1 MKTAL
6 IVDPDIGFGFW
17 LGRGLDQSHYESF
30 PAKSVVDA
38 TALLDELRLQVD
50 LLILNPALPDTAKL
64 IESLRRSNDE
74 LRVVALIGDQ
84 PRLPEI
90 AARVDLCCRKPDRSE
105 VKRLEWIGHVEE
117 LLPASLFGATFKNS
131 ALLRKCAGT
140 LVRYARHRDGGLDD
154 SRRLDSAV
162 TPSWPDWEGH
172 IVQNEYRLERYL
184 GSSEQSA
191 VFLTRC
197 GDGAQQAAAIKVV
210 LADSADREIL
220 LPRWERAAALSHP
233 GLVRLFDMGN
243 CESCGTALLYLVME
257 YAEDNLAELLRQR
270 PLTPDEARE
279 MLELV
284 LNTLD
289 YIHSRGL
296 VHVHLRP
303 SDILGVADQ
312 LKITSDGLRPASER
326 VPASANRSVHDPP
339 ESAAGI
345 ISPAGDIWSLGITL
359 IEALT
364 QRPPLPRRS
373 PRKPPV
379 LPGSVPPLYLD
390 VARQC
395 LQPDP
400 SRRPTA
406 AGLTERLRKLLPT
419 EEVLRPV
426 TPRRSL
432 RIWRYAVPVAVL
444 ALAGSGVLLRPL
456 YQIPV
461 LVLPPPALSVSPNPP
476 RTTEPQES
484 HVSAP
489 LPVLPPA
496 PLEAPTTPPLPR
508 QITRKVLP
516 DVSQKAR
523 DTIHGTLEVRVR
535 ARVSSAGSVLDATLE
550 SPGPSRYFGKRALE
564 AVKRWEFSPLAG
576 GSQSLPEEWILRFD
590 YTNAGTHVSG
600 ERATR

>member
-17 LGRGLDQSHYESF
+17 LGRGLDQSHYQSF

-162 TPSWPDWEGH
+162 APSWPDWEGH

-296 VHVHLRP
+296 VHGHLRP
-303 SDILGVADQ
+303 SNILGVADQ
-312 LKITSDGLRPASER
+312 LKITSDGLRPASEG

-390 VARQC
+390 LARQC

-400 SRRPTA
+400 VAAANRGRLDGAVAQAAAHRRGAATSHATA
-406 AGLTERLRKLLPT
+406 
-419 EEVLRPV
+419 
-426 TPRRSL
+426 
-432 RIWRYAVPVAVL
+432 VAPDL
-444 ALAGSGVLLRPL
+444 ALCGAGSTFWHWPVSGVLLRPL

-461 LVLPPPALSVSPNPP
+461 LVLPPPALSGL
-476 RTTEPQES
+476 TK
-484 HVSAP
+484 
-489 LPVLPPA
+489 PA
-496 PLEAPTTPPLPR
+496 PHDRTAGVPC
-508 QITRKVLP
+508 
-516 DVSQKAR
+516 
-523 DTIHGTLEVRVR
+523 VR
-535 ARVSSAGSVLDATLE
+535 APAAASACSARSTHNAAT
-550 SPGPSRYFGKRALE
+550 SPASHSQGPSRCVPKGERHNS
-564 AVKRWEFSPLAG
+564 RHAG
-576 GSQSLPEEWILRFD
+576 GPRPSTRQFCWKC
-590 YTNAGTHVSG
+590 AGRHP
-600 ERATR
+600 